1 MMSTHNK
8 HLRNTKTHSN
18 LLGVQMFRPLT
29 QILFLLTFTILVGLS
44 HKAVAEEEK
53 SVGKVIAIIG
63 SVDYLSGENEPV
75 AETEAGQVRK
85 VSLPAW
91 QKVGRRQPVFTQD
104 QFRTSRKS
112 RLRVLFEDS
121 SLIALGPNATMKV
134 AHYLYKPEEK
144 LRESV
149 ISVAHG
155 LSMYIVNKSQTN
167 KNSSFKI
174 VSPTAAMSAR
184 GTHGYMSVSGKK
196 SLIAN
201 VAGSV
206 EVINSDLSVVGKVV
220 VGAMMKTIVEKG
232 QPPTPPEPLTAAELK
247 IINNVV
253 IGLANSEDSTE
264 EENKKKA
271 SEEEYD
277 EFEDEVLDSCTSG

>member
-1 MMSTHNK
+1 
-8 HLRNTKTHSN
+8 
-18 LLGVQMFRPLT
+18 MFRPLT

-44 HKAVAEEEK
+44 HEVVAEEEK

-121 SLIALGPNATMKV
+121 SLMALGPNAKMKV

-232 QPPTPPEPLTAAELK
+232 QPPTPPEPLTAAEMK

>member
-1 MMSTHNK
+1 
-8 HLRNTKTHSN
+8 
-18 LLGVQMFRPLT
+18 
-29 QILFLLTFTILVGLS
+29 
-44 HKAVAEEEK
+44 
-53 SVGKVIAIIG
+53 
-63 SVDYLSGENEPV
+63 
-75 AETEAGQVRK
+75 
-85 VSLPAW
+85 
-91 QKVGRRQPVFTQD
+91 
-104 QFRTSRKS
+104 
-112 RLRVLFEDS
+112 
-121 SLIALGPNATMKV
+121 MKV

-155 LSMYIVNKSQTN
+155 LAMYIVNKSQTN

-184 GTHGYMSVSGKK
+184 GTHGYISVSGKK

-201 VAGSV
+201 VAGSI

-220 VGAMMKTIVEKG
+220 VGAMMKTIVERG
-232 QPPTPPEPLTAAELK
+232 QPPTPPEPLTAAEMK

-271 SEEEYD
+271 AEEEYD